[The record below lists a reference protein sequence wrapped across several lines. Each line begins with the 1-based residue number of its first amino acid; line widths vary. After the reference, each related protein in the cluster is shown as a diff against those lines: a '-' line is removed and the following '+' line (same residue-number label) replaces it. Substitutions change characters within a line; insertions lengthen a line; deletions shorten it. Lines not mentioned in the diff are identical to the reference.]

1 MKPVMSKFFRCQP
14 DKITLVPTIGGVVVI
29 ALSVAMTFARQ
40 APWLNILLIDFAMV
54 TVVGILFPLLYIVRT
69 GNDWPAFGLTFERW
83 YVFLP
88 INLVL
93 GILMFSIFMSRS
105 ALPASLCLSIL
116 IQWQMAY
123 IMLTGIF

>member
-69 GNDWPAFGLTFERW
+69 GNDWPA
-83 YVFLP
+83 
-88 INLVL
+88 LV
-93 GILMFSIFMSRS
+93 
-105 ALPASLCLSIL
+105 
-116 IQWQMAY
+116 
-123 IMLTGIF
+123 